1 MRLNLIH
8 QLMTMK
14 SIYQILKSFEE
25 IDVQMAVT
33 VAAFAFTLEVI
44 LITKYDIIYN
54 LKLLKIYL

>member
-1 MRLNLIH
+1 
-8 QLMTMK
+8 MTMK

-54 LKLLKIYL
+54 LKLSKI